1 MSGMTM
7 FTFYA
12 VEKDAPDGVEPFKTT
27 FTFEASNIRQARA
40 FATMKF
46 VEEYPEVDDE
56 ACDTVVYET
65 ESEPVIVH
73 GAIDEWNVDI
83 LHEYGWDE
91 ENKCPVKLKEPNTTE
106 PVNFDKLPNPTQ
118 NAVLVKYD
126 TTDITK
132 DMLNG
137 ATALLQED
145 SNTFEGHI
153 VEAINRTAEI
163 NSMYPERKLFAIGW
177 VKHKCDPKKKW
188 PEIKAEL
195 HNWKKRQESERKE
208 ITPAKSVSGIVQE
221 KAAPPMQ
228 KDDAIPQSKPGSGDP
243 DRFDVLVAL
252 LVMGIDPEKATATH
266 VKSAKEIRNV
276 RDPHW
281 RAWRTT
287 LVGIP
292 GIYYFPES
300 ELYSLTLEGMKDLK
314 LAKDDA
320 GRLAYVRER
329 FAGHAL
335 LPDYQAEENEIEQK
349 PQNGSE
355 SMADEQEETGAIDS
369 EQPTGESE
377 MAQEEQVERQG
388 PFYFLLADGEKVG
401 RANKITGLDKALAD
415 GAKEI
420 SQEEYQARKNG
431 TWKAEELP
439 KREDVD
445 KQLAAGRGE
454 YIEGISDPE
463 DKNWVTEDLTKPSAS
478 HENMSGAD
486 VGLAG
491 DNVIIA
497 EEKYS
502 TTSTEVQSIASRA
515 DSLTKELNSKIG
527 DAANNLSIWKKVHK
541 TDPTRTKT
549 KHTYGTKRDQNGN
562 LEILR
567 TTTSINPTY
576 QEQRATELF
585 GPFGIGWGVDIEDER
600 FDPGIPFM
608 EPVYDANGKFIGKA
622 PIRNADGSI
631 ITSVN
636 HTIRINLWYFHEGKQ
651 GNIPAY
657 GHTKYIYQTK
667 SGAVCDD
674 EFAKKSL
681 TDATTKALSKLG
693 FSADVYTGLFDDVE
707 YQEENAA
714 EFDIR
719 NASDK
724 AEEVTRTRKELD
736 DKFKLNTESMRAA
749 VTQNEVSGI
758 ASSLTRVMA
767 VHLKAARDKADNEY
781 VKYLEGRLRRLEE
794 VKAECLTKLQE
805 KEV

>member
-1 MSGMTM
+1 MAQY
-7 FTFYA
+7 TFYA
-12 VEKDAPDGVEPFKTT
+12 VEKGADDIQPTFKTT
-27 FTFEASNIRQARA
+27 FTFEAANIRQARA
-40 FATMKF
+40 ISTMKF
-46 VEEYPEVDDE
+46 VEEYPEIDDE

-65 ESEPVIVH
+65 ADEAVIVH
-73 GAIDEWNVDI
+73 AAIDTWDAEI
-83 LHEYGWDE
+83 LNDYGWDF
-91 ENKCPVKLKEPNTTE
+91 ENKRPVKLDNNTNE
-106 PVNFDKLPNPTQ
+106 VDFDKLSKPMQ

-126 TTDITK
+126 STIITQ
-132 DMLNG
+132 DLL
-137 ATALLQED
+137 ADALELLQD
-145 SNTFEGHI
+145 DAATFEGHI
-153 VEAINRTAEI
+153 VEALNKTPEI
-163 NSMYPERKLFAIGW
+163 NAMYPERKLFAIGW
-177 VKHKCDPKKKW
+177 VKHKCAPNKKW

-195 HNWKKRQESERKE
+195 HNWKKRQDSERKE
-208 ITPAKSVSGIVQE
+208 TGPSKSVVDIARE
-221 KAAPPMQ
+221 KAATQ
-228 KDDAIPQSKPGSGDP
+228 TIQQTNIAAQAKASGADT
-243 DRFDVLVAL
+243 DRFDIVLAM
-252 LVMGIDPEKATATH
+252 LVMGVKPENASASD
-266 VKSAKEIRNV
+266 VKNAKEIIKI
-276 RDPHW
+276 RDSHW
-281 RAWRTT
+281 CAWHET
-287 LVGIP
+287 LSEIP
-292 GIYYFPES
+292 GIFTLPES
-300 ELYSLTLEGMKDLK
+300 ELYSLTIEGMKDLK

-320 GRLAYVRER
+320 GRLAYVHER
-329 FAGHAL
+329 FAGHPL
-335 LPDYQAEENEIEQK
+335 LPDYQVNENDDEQE
-349 PQNGSE
+349 PQNGPE
-355 SMADEQEETGAIDS
+355 SVADEQEETDTDDPELS
-369 EQPTGESE
+369 SVEPETT
-377 MAQEEQVERQG
+377 QEEQVERQG

-401 RANKITGLDKALAD
+401 RANKITGLEKALAD

-431 TWKAEELP
+431 TWQAEELP

-445 KQLAAGRGE
+445 KQLAADRGE
-454 YIEGISDPE
+454 YIEGISNAE

-478 HENMSGAD
+478 HENVSGAD
-486 VGLAG
+486 TGRAG
-491 DNVIIA
+491 DYVSIPEA
-497 EEKYS
+497 KCS
-502 TTSTEVQSIASRA
+502 TVSTEVQSIASRA

-541 TDPTRTKT
+541 TDPARTKT

-608 EPVYDANGKFIGKA
+608 EPVYDTNGKFIGKA

-714 EFDIR
+714 EFDIK
-719 NASDK
+719 NAINKS
-724 AEEVTRTRKELD
+724 EEVSRLRNELD
-736 DKFKLNTESMRAA
+736 EKMARVANTMENS
-749 VTQNEVSGI
+749 VTPNEVKKTFDTI
-758 ASSLTRVMA
+758 AREVE
-767 VHLKAARDKADNEY
+767 VHRKAAEAKGDLEHA
-781 VKYLEGRLRRLEE
+781 KYLSGRLRRLAQIKDKRVTE
-794 VKAECLTKLQE
+794 LTNQE
-805 KEV
+805 QSA